1 MMRKPKINIVTLGCS
16 KNKVDSERLAAS
28 LSHCYDIMHDF
39 DKKSDVVIINTCGF
53 IGDAKEESIDTILEY
68 AELRKANK
76 IKKLYVMG
84 CLSQRY
90 RKELQNEIHEVDGFF
105 GVESVSLIAEDIL
118 DLEMGLGD
126 GSRGRVS
133 GTENGNKRLFLK
145 DSDNCTDSET
155 LPYNHNR
162 ILSTPSHYAYLKIS
176 EGCNRRC
183 AFCAIPL
190 IRGEHVSVP
199 MEDLIKE
206 AELLAKKGVKELIL
220 IAQDLT
226 YYGRDIDGQYHIVE
240 LVKRLLEIKEFE
252 WIRLHYGYPQGFPDE
267 LLDMMNSEPRICNYI
282 DLPLQHIS
290 TPILKNMRRG
300 VDKEQTINFVKN
312 ARNRVPGIAFRTTFI
327 VGFPGETEEQFEE
340 LCDFVREMKFERAG
354 VFAYSAE
361 EGTPAYEMEDD
372 VPEEVKQE
380 RVDTIMAI
388 QQNISLETNE
398 KRVGTIEKVLIDRIE
413 GDYYIGRTQYDSPEV
428 DDEILISVDEAELN
442 IGDFVNVKL
451 TKADYFDLYGE
462 IV

>member
-1 MMRKPKINIVTLGCS
+1 MKKPKLNIVTLGCS

-28 LSHCYDIMHDF
+28 LEFKYDIVHDS

-68 AELRKANK
+68 AELRRAKK
-76 IKKLYVMG
+76 IKRLYVTG

-90 RKELQNEIHEVDGFF
+90 RKDLQEEIHEVDGFY
-105 GVESVSLIAEDIL
+105 GVESVQMIAKDIL
-118 DLEMGLGD
+118 TQE
-126 GSRGRVS
+126 SA
-133 GTENGNKRLFLK
+133 
-145 DSDNCTDSET
+145 DSET
-155 LPYNHNR
+155 LRLCDSVSYNHER
-162 ILSTPSHYAYLKIS
+162 VLSTPEHYAYLKIS

-199 MEDLIKE
+199 MDNLIKE
-206 AELLAKKGVKELIL
+206 AELLAQKGVKELIL

-267 LLDMMNSEPRICNYI
+267 LLDLMNQEPRICNYI

-340 LCDFVREMKFERAG
+340 LCDFIREMKFERAG
-354 VFAYSAE
+354 VFAYSPE

-372 VPEEVKQE
+372 VPEEVKQQ
-380 RVDTIMAI
+380 RVDDIMAI

-398 KRVGTIEKVLIDRIE
+398 KRVGTVEKVLIDRIE
-413 GDYYIGRTQYDSPEV
+413 GDYYVGRTQYDSPEV
-428 DDEILISVDEAELN
+428 DDEILISLDDADLE
-442 IGDFVNVKL
+442 IGTFVNAKIV
-451 TKADYFDLYGE
+451 KADYFDLYAE

>member
-1 MMRKPKINIVTLGCS
+1 MMKKPIINIVTLGCS
-16 KNKVDSERLAAS
+16 KNRVDSERLAAS
-28 LSHCYDIMHDF
+28 LSHRYDVVHESE
-39 DKKSDVVIINTCGF
+39 KKSDIVIINTCGF

-68 AELRKANK
+68 AELRRAKK
-76 IKKLYVMG
+76 IKKLYVIG

-90 RKELQNEIHEVDGFF
+90 RKDLQEEIHEVDGFY
-105 GVESVSLIAEDIL
+105 GVESVQLIAKDIL
-118 DLEMGLGD
+118 KNEELNSATQQL
-126 GSRGRVS
+126 SNSV
-133 GTENGNKRLFLK
+133 
-145 DSDNCTDSET
+145 T
-155 LPYNHNR
+155 LDYNHER
-162 ILSTPSHYAYLKIS
+162 VLSTPSHYAYLKIS

-199 MEDLIKE
+199 MEDLLKE
-206 AELLAKKGVKELIL
+206 ANLLAQKGVKELIL

-226 YYGRDIDGQYHIVE
+226 YYGRDIDGQYHIVD

-267 LLDMMNSEPRICNYI
+267 LLDLMNNEPRICNYI

-300 VDKEQTINFVKN
+300 VDKEQTINFVTN

-327 VGFPGETEEQFEE
+327 VGFPGETEEQFKE
-340 LCDFVREMKFERAG
+340 LCDFVKEMKFERAG
-354 VFAYSAE
+354 VFAYSPE

-398 KRVGTIEKVLIDRIE
+398 KRVGAVEKVLIDRIE

-428 DDEILISVDEAELN
+428 DDEILISVDEADLN
-442 IGDFVNVKL
+442 VSDFVNVKL
-451 TKADYFDLYGE
+451 VKADYFDLYGNV
-462 IV
+462 IN

>member
-1 MMRKPKINIVTLGCS
+1 MMKKPIINIVTLGCS
-16 KNKVDSERLAAS
+16 KNRVDSERLAAS
-28 LSHCYDIMHDF
+28 LSHRYDVVHESE
-39 DKKSDVVIINTCGF
+39 KKSDIVIINTCGF

-68 AELRKANK
+68 AELRRAKK
-76 IKKLYVMG
+76 IKKLYVIG

-90 RKELQNEIHEVDGFF
+90 RKDLQEEIHEVDGFF
-105 GVESVSLIAEDIL
+105 GVESVQLIAKDIL
-118 DLEMGLGD
+118 KNEELNSATQQL
-126 GSRGRVS
+126 S
-133 GTENGNKRLFLK
+133 N
-145 DSDNCTDSET
+145 SET
-155 LPYNHNR
+155 LDYNHER
-162 ILSTPSHYAYLKIS
+162 VLSTPSHYAYLKIS

-199 MEDLIKE
+199 MEDLLKE
-206 AELLAKKGVKELIL
+206 ANLLAQKGVKELIL

-226 YYGRDIDGQYHIVE
+226 YYGRDIDGQYHIVD

-267 LLDMMNSEPRICNYI
+267 LLDLMNNEPRICNYI

-300 VDKEQTINFVKN
+300 VDKEQTINFVTN

-327 VGFPGETEEQFEE
+327 VGFPDETEEQFKE
-340 LCDFVREMKFERAG
+340 LCDFVKEMKFERAG
-354 VFAYSAE
+354 VFAYSPE

-398 KRVGTIEKVLIDRIE
+398 KRVGAVEKVLIDRIE

-451 TKADYFDLYGE
+451 VKADYFDLYGNV
-462 IV
+462 IN

>member
-1 MMRKPKINIVTLGCS
+1 MNEELEVRNEELNVSTYYH
-16 KNKVDSERLAAS
+16 ERL
-28 LSHCYDIMHDF
+28 
-39 DKKSDVVIINTCGF
+39 
-53 IGDAKEESIDTILEY
+53 
-68 AELRKANK
+68 
-76 IKKLYVMG
+76 
-84 CLSQRY
+84 
-90 RKELQNEIHEVDGFF
+90 
-105 GVESVSLIAEDIL
+105 
-118 DLEMGLGD
+118 
-126 GSRGRVS
+126 
-133 GTENGNKRLFLK
+133 
-145 DSDNCTDSET
+145 
-155 LPYNHNR
+155 
-162 ILSTPSHYAYLKIS
+162 LSTPSHYAYLKIS

-199 MEDLIKE
+199 MNDLLQE
-206 AELLAKKGVKELIL
+206 ARLLADKGVKELIL

-267 LLDMMNSEPRICNYI
+267 LLDLMNNEPRICNYI

-300 VDKEQTINFVKN
+300 VDKEQTINFVRN

-354 VFAYSAE
+354 VFAYSPE

-372 VPEEVKQE
+372 VPQEVKQE
-380 RVDTIMAI
+380 RVDTIMEI
-388 QQNISLETNE
+388 QQNISLEINE
-398 KRVGTIEKVLIDRIE
+398 KRVGTVEKVLIDRIE

-428 DDEILISVDEAELN
+428 DDEILISIDDNELN
-442 IGDFVNVKL
+442 VGDFVNVKL
-451 TKADYFDLYGE
+451 IKADYFDLYGE
-462 IV
+462 VSDN

>member
-1 MMRKPKINIVTLGCS
+1 MKKPIVNIVTLGCS

-28 LSHCYDIMHDF
+28 LSNRYDIVHDS
-39 DKKSDVVIINTCGF
+39 DKKSDIVILNTCGF

-68 AELRKANK
+68 AELRRAKK
-76 IKKLYVMG
+76 IKKLYVTG

-90 RKELQNEIHEVDGFF
+90 RKDLQEEIHEVDGFF
-105 GVESVSLIAEDIL
+105 GVESVQLIANDIL
-118 DLEMGLGD
+118 SKELGV
-126 GSRGRVS
+126 R
-133 GTENGNKRLFLK
+133 
-145 DSDNCTDSET
+145 SEE
-155 LPYNHNR
+155 LGYNHER

-199 MEDLIKE
+199 MADLIKE

-267 LLDMMNSEPRICNYI
+267 LLDLMNTEPRICNYI

-300 VDKEQTINFVKN
+300 VDKEQTIHFVTN

-340 LCDFVREMKFERAG
+340 LCYFVKEMKFERAG
-354 VFAYSAE
+354 VFAYSPE

-398 KRVGTIEKVLIDRIE
+398 KRVGTTEKVLIDRIE

-428 DDEILISVDEAELN
+428 DDEILISVDSAELN

-451 TKADYFDLYGE
+451 VKADYFDLYGE
-462 IV
+462 VI

>member
-1 MMRKPKINIVTLGCS
+1 MKKPIVNIVTLGCS

-28 LSHCYDIMHDF
+28 LSNRYDIVHDS
-39 DKKSDVVIINTCGF
+39 DKKSDIVILNTCGF

-68 AELRKANK
+68 AELRRAKK
-76 IKKLYVMG
+76 IKKLYVTG

-90 RKELQNEIHEVDGFF
+90 RKELQEEIHEVDGFF
-105 GVESVSLIAEDIL
+105 GVESVQLIANDIL
-118 DLEMGLGD
+118 SKELGV
-126 GSRGRVS
+126 R
-133 GTENGNKRLFLK
+133 
-145 DSDNCTDSET
+145 SEE
-155 LPYNHNR
+155 LGYNHER

-199 MEDLIKE
+199 MADLIKE

-240 LVKRLLEIKEFE
+240 LVKRLLEIKGFE

-267 LLDMMNSEPRICNYI
+267 LLDLMNNEPRICNYI

-300 VDKEQTINFVKN
+300 VDKEQTIHFVTN

-340 LCDFVREMKFERAG
+340 LCDFVKEMKFERAG
-354 VFAYSAE
+354 VFAYSPE

-398 KRVGTIEKVLIDRIE
+398 KRVGTVEKVLVDRIE

-428 DDEILISVDEAELN
+428 DDEILISVDSAELN
-442 IGDFVNVKL
+442 VGDFVNVKL
-451 TKADYFDLYGE
+451 VKADYFDLYGE
-462 IV
+462 VI

>member
-16 KNKVDSERLAAS
+16 KNKVDSERLAAI
-28 LSHCYDIMHDF
+28 LNDKYDIVHDS
-39 DKKSDVVIINTCGF
+39 DKKSDIVIINTCGF

-68 AELRKANK
+68 AELRKTNK

-90 RKELQNEIHEVDGFF
+90 RKELQEEIYEVDGFF
-105 GVESVSLIAEDIL
+105 GVESVQLIANDI
-118 DLEMGLGD
+118 
-126 GSRGRVS
+126 
-133 GTENGNKRLFLK
+133 LK
-145 DSDNCTDSET
+145 DSVT
-155 LPYNHNR
+155 LRSCDPVTLDYNHER
-162 ILSTPSHYAYLKIS
+162 LLSTPSHYAYLKIS

-199 MEDLIKE
+199 MNDLLKE
-206 AELLAKKGVKELIL
+206 ARLLADKGVKELIL

-240 LVKRLLEIKEFE
+240 LVKQLLEIKEFE

-267 LLDMMNSEPRICNYI
+267 LFDMMNNEPRICNYI

-354 VFAYSAE
+354 VFAYSPE

-372 VPEEVKQE
+372 VPDEVKQE
-380 RVDTIMAI
+380 RVDAIMEI
-388 QQNISLETNE
+388 QQNISLEINE
-398 KRVGTIEKVLIDRIE
+398 KRVGTVEKVLIDRIE

-428 DDEILISVDEAELN
+428 DDEILISIDDNELN
-442 IGDFVNVKL
+442 VGDFVNVRL
-451 TKADYFDLYGE
+451 IKADYFDLYGE
-462 IV
+462 VFDN

>member
-1 MMRKPKINIVTLGCS
+1 MTMKKPKLNIVTLGCS

-28 LSHCYDIMHDF
+28 LEYKYDIVHDS

-68 AELRKANK
+68 AELRKAKK
-76 IKKLYVMG
+76 IKRLYVTG

-90 RKELQNEIHEVDGFF
+90 RKDLQEEIHEVDGFY
-105 GVESVSLIAEDIL
+105 GVESVQMIAKDIL
-118 DLEMGLGD
+118 TQE
-126 GSRGRVS
+126 SA
-133 GTENGNKRLFLK
+133 
-145 DSDNCTDSET
+145 DSET
-155 LPYNHNR
+155 LRLCDSVSYNHER
-162 ILSTPSHYAYLKIS
+162 VLSTPDHYAYLKIS

-199 MEDLIKE
+199 MDDLIKE
-206 AELLAKKGVKELIL
+206 AELLAHKGVKEIIL

-267 LLDMMNSEPRICNYI
+267 LLDLMNQEPRICNYI

-340 LCDFVREMKFERAG
+340 LCDFIRDMKFERAG
-354 VFAYSAE
+354 VFAYSPE

-372 VPEEVKQE
+372 VPEEVKQQ
-380 RVDTIMAI
+380 RVDDIMAI

-398 KRVGTIEKVLIDRIE
+398 NRVGTVEKVLIDRIE

-428 DDEILISVDEAELN
+428 DDEILISLDDADLEV
-442 IGDFVNVKL
+442 GTFVNAKIV
-451 TKADYFDLYGE
+451 KADYFDLYAE

>member
-1 MMRKPKINIVTLGCS
+1 MKKPIINIVTLGCS
-16 KNKVDSERLAAS
+16 KNRVDSERLAAS
-28 LSHCYDIMHDF
+28 LSHRYDIVHESE
-39 DKKSDVVIINTCGF
+39 KKSDIVIINTCGF

-68 AELRKANK
+68 AELRRAKK
-76 IKKLYVMG
+76 IKKLYVIG

-90 RKELQNEIHEVDGFF
+90 RKDLQEEIHEVDGFF
-105 GVESVSLIAEDIL
+105 GVESVQLIANDIL
-118 DLEMGLGD
+118 SEKLGV
-126 GSRGRVS
+126 RGEEL
-133 GTENGNKRLFLK
+133 G
-145 DSDNCTDSET
+145 
-155 LPYNHNR
+155 YNHER
-162 ILSTPSHYAYLKIS
+162 VLSTPSHYAYLKIS

-199 MEDLIKE
+199 MEDLLKE
-206 AELLAKKGVKELIL
+206 ANLLAQKGVKELIL

-226 YYGRDIDGQYHIVE
+226 YYGRDIDGQYHIVD
-240 LVKRLLEIKEFE
+240 LVKKLLEIKEFE

-267 LLDMMNSEPRICNYI
+267 LLDLMNNEPRICNYI

-327 VGFPGETEEQFEE
+327 VGFPGETEEQFKE
-340 LCDFVREMKFERAG
+340 LCDFVKEMKFERAG
-354 VFAYSAE
+354 VFAYSPE

-398 KRVGTIEKVLIDRIE
+398 KRVGTVEKVLIDRIE

-451 TKADYFDLYGE
+451 VKADYFDLYGNV
-462 IV
+462 IS

>member
-1 MMRKPKINIVTLGCS
+1 MKKPIINIVTLGCS
-16 KNKVDSERLAAS
+16 KNRVDSERLAAS
-28 LSHCYDIMHDF
+28 LSHHYDIVHESE
-39 DKKSDVVIINTCGF
+39 KKSDIVIINTCGF

-68 AELRKANK
+68 AELRRAKK
-76 IKKLYVMG
+76 IKKLYVIG

-90 RKELQNEIHEVDGFF
+90 RKDLQEEIHEVDGFF
-105 GVESVSLIAEDIL
+105 GVESVQLIANDIL
-118 DLEMGLGD
+118 SEELGV
-126 GSRGRVS
+126 R
-133 GTENGNKRLFLK
+133 
-145 DSDNCTDSET
+145 SEE
-155 LPYNHNR
+155 LGYNHER
-162 ILSTPSHYAYLKIS
+162 VLSTPSHYAYLKIS

-199 MEDLIKE
+199 MEDLLKE

-267 LLDMMNSEPRICNYI
+267 LLDLMNNEPRICNYI

-327 VGFPGETEEQFEE
+327 VGFPGETEEQFKE
-340 LCDFVREMKFERAG
+340 LCDFVKEMKFERAG
-354 VFAYSAE
+354 VFAYSPE

-372 VPEEVKQE
+372 VPEEIKQE

-398 KRVGTIEKVLIDRIE
+398 KRVGAVEKVLIDRIE

-428 DDEILISVDEAELN
+428 DDEILISVDEADLN

-451 TKADYFDLYGE
+451 VKADYFDLYGNV
-462 IV
+462 IS

>member
-1 MMRKPKINIVTLGCS
+1 MRKPKVNIVTLGCS

-28 LSHCYDIMHDF
+28 LSNYYDIVHDS
-39 DKKSDVVIINTCGF
+39 DKKSDIVIINTCGF
-53 IGDAKEESIDTILEY
+53 IGDAKEESVDTILEY
-68 AELRKANK
+68 AELRKSKK

-90 RKELQNEIHEVDGFF
+90 RNDLQNEIHEVDGFF
-105 GVESVSLIAEDIL
+105 GVESVQLIANDIL
-118 DLEMGLGD
+118 KNENLEIRNEELTFSESQNLRISDL
-126 GSRGRVS
+126 
-133 GTENGNKRLFLK
+133 
-145 DSDNCTDSET
+145 
-155 LPYNHNR
+155 YNHER

-199 MEDLIKE
+199 MDDLLKE
-206 AELLAKKGVKELIL
+206 AEILSKKGVKELIL

-226 YYGRDIDGQYHIVE
+226 YYGRDIDGQYRITE

-267 LLDMMNSEPRICNYI
+267 LFDLMNNEPRICNYI
-282 DLPLQHIS
+282 DLPLQHVS

-312 ARNRVPGIAFRTTFI
+312 ARKRVPGIAFRTTFI

-340 LCDFVREMKFERAG
+340 LCDFIKEMKFERAG
-354 VFAYSAE
+354 VFAYSPE

-372 VPEEVKQE
+372 VPEDVKQE
-380 RVDTIMAI
+380 RVDKIMAI

-398 KRVGTIEKVLIDRIE
+398 RRVGTIEKVLIDRIE
-413 GDYYIGRTQYDSPEV
+413 GEYYIGRTQYDSPEV
-428 DDEILISVDEAELN
+428 DDEILISVDDAELN
-442 IGDFVNVKL
+442 VGDFVNVEM
-451 TKADYFDLYGE
+451 TKADYFDLYGK
-462 IV
+462 IVDN

>member
-28 LSHCYDIMHDF
+28 LSHCYDIMHDS

-105 GVESVSLIAEDIL
+105 GVESVSLIASQVLKFSDSQVL
-118 DLEMGLGD
+118 RFSDL
-126 GSRGRVS
+126 
-133 GTENGNKRLFLK
+133 K
-145 DSDNCTDSET
+145 
-155 LPYNHNR
+155 YNHER
-162 ILSTPSHYAYLKIS
+162 VLSTPSHYAYLKIS

-206 AELLAKKGVKELIL
+206 AEFLAKKGVKELIL

-372 VPEEVKQE
+372 IPEEVKQE

-428 DDEILISVDEAELN
+428 DDEILISVEEAELN

-462 IV
+462 IC

>member
-1 MMRKPKINIVTLGCS
+1 MKKPIINIVTLGCS
-16 KNKVDSERLAAS
+16 KNRVDSERLAAS
-28 LSHCYDIMHDF
+28 LSHCYDIVHESE
-39 DKKSDVVIINTCGF
+39 KKSDIVIINTCGF

-68 AELRKANK
+68 AELRRAKK
-76 IKKLYVMG
+76 IKKLYVIG

-90 RKELQNEIHEVDGFF
+90 RKDLQEEIHEVDGFF
-105 GVESVSLIAEDIL
+105 GVESVQLIANDIL
-118 DLEMGLGD
+118 SEELGV
-126 GSRGRVS
+126 R
-133 GTENGNKRLFLK
+133 
-145 DSDNCTDSET
+145 SEE
-155 LPYNHNR
+155 LGYNHER
-162 ILSTPSHYAYLKIS
+162 VLSTPSHYAYLKIS

-199 MEDLIKE
+199 MDDLLKE
-206 AELLAKKGVKELIL
+206 ANLLAQKGVKELIL

-226 YYGRDIDGQYHIVE
+226 YYGRDIDGQYHIVD

-267 LLDMMNSEPRICNYI
+267 LLDLMNNEPRICNYI

-300 VDKEQTINFVKN
+300 VDKEQTINFVTN

-327 VGFPGETEEQFEE
+327 VGFPGETEEQFKE
-340 LCDFVREMKFERAG
+340 LCDFVKEMKFERAG
-354 VFAYSAE
+354 VFAYSPE

-398 KRVGTIEKVLIDRIE
+398 KRVGAVEKVLIDRIE

-451 TKADYFDLYGE
+451 VKADYFDLYGNV
-462 IV
+462 IS

>member
-28 LSHCYDIMHDF
+28 LSHCYDIMHDS

-90 RKELQNEIHEVDGFF
+90 RKDLQNEIHEVDGFF

-118 DLEMGLGD
+118 KTERLRDSENCSDLVTQSLGD
-126 GSRGRVS
+126 SV
-133 GTENGNKRLFLK
+133 TLK
-145 DSDNCTDSET
+145 
-155 LPYNHNR
+155 YNHER
-162 ILSTPSHYAYLKIS
+162 VLSTPSHYAYLKIS

-226 YYGRDIDGQYHIVE
+226 YYGRDIDGQFHIVE

-267 LLDMMNSEPRICNYI
+267 LLDMMNNEPRICNYI

-428 DDEILISVDEAELN
+428 DDEILIPVDEAELN

-462 IV
+462 IC

>member
-1 MMRKPKINIVTLGCS
+1 MTMKKPKLNIVTLGCS

-28 LSHCYDIMHDF
+28 LEYKYDIVHDS

-68 AELRKANK
+68 AELRKAKK
-76 IKKLYVMG
+76 IKRLYVTG

-90 RKELQNEIHEVDGFF
+90 RKDLQEEIHEVDGFY
-105 GVESVSLIAEDIL
+105 GVESVQMIAKDIL
-118 DLEMGLGD
+118 TQE
-126 GSRGRVS
+126 SA
-133 GTENGNKRLFLK
+133 
-145 DSDNCTDSET
+145 DSET
-155 LPYNHNR
+155 LRLCDSVSYNHER
-162 ILSTPSHYAYLKIS
+162 VLSTPDHYAYLQIS

-199 MEDLIKE
+199 MDDLIKE
-206 AELLAKKGVKELIL
+206 AELLAHKGVKELIL

-267 LLDMMNSEPRICNYI
+267 LLDLMNQEPRICNYI

-340 LCDFVREMKFERAG
+340 LCDFIREMKFERAG
-354 VFAYSAE
+354 VFAYSPE

-372 VPEEVKQE
+372 VPEEVKQQ
-380 RVDTIMAI
+380 RVDDIMAI

-398 KRVGTIEKVLIDRIE
+398 NRVGTVEKVLIDRIE

-428 DDEILISVDEAELN
+428 DDEILISLDDADLEV
-442 IGDFVNVKL
+442 GTFVNAKIV
-451 TKADYFDLYGE
+451 KADYFDLYAE

>member
-1 MMRKPKINIVTLGCS
+1 MRKPKINIVTLGCS
-16 KNKVDSERLAAS
+16 KNKVDSERLAAT
-28 LSHCYDIMHDF
+28 LSDKYNIVHDS
-39 DKKSDVVIINTCGF
+39 DKKSDIVIINTCGF

-68 AELRKANK
+68 AELRKTNK

-90 RKELQNEIHEVDGFF
+90 RKDLQEEIHEVDGFF
-105 GVESVSLIAEDIL
+105 GVESVQLIANDIL
-118 DLEMGLGD
+118 NEELEVRNEELN
-126 GSRGRVS
+126 VS
-133 GTENGNKRLFLK
+133 TYYHERL
-145 DSDNCTDSET
+145 
-155 LPYNHNR
+155 
-162 ILSTPSHYAYLKIS
+162 LSTPSHYAYLKIS

-199 MEDLIKE
+199 MNDLLQE
-206 AELLAKKGVKELIL
+206 ARLLADKGVKELIL

-267 LLDMMNSEPRICNYI
+267 LLDMMNNEPRICNYI

-312 ARNRVPGIAFRTTFI
+312 ARNRVPDIVFRTTFI

-354 VFAYSAE
+354 VFAYSPE

-372 VPEEVKQE
+372 VPQEVKQE
-380 RVDTIMAI
+380 RVDTIMEI
-388 QQNISLETNE
+388 QQNISLEINE
-398 KRVGTIEKVLIDRIE
+398 KRVGTVEKVLIDRIE

-428 DDEILISVDEAELN
+428 DDEILISIDDNELN
-442 IGDFVNVKL
+442 VGDFVNVKL
-451 TKADYFDLYGE
+451 IKADYFDLYGE
-462 IV
+462 VSDN

>member
-1 MMRKPKINIVTLGCS
+1 MKKPRLNIVTLGCS

-28 LSHCYDIMHDF
+28 LEFKYEIVHDSEQ
-39 DKKSDVVIINTCGF
+39 KSDVVIINTCGF

-68 AELRKANK
+68 AELRRTKK
-76 IKKLYVMG
+76 IKRLYVTG

-90 RKELQNEIHEVDGFF
+90 RNDLQEEIHEVDGFY
-105 GVESVSLIAEDIL
+105 GVEAVQLIANDIL
-118 DLEMGLGD
+118 RNEELGIRNEEL
-126 GSRGRVS
+126 SEEYNVNRV
-133 GTENGNKRLFLK
+133 
-145 DSDNCTDSET
+145 
-155 LPYNHNR
+155 
-162 ILSTPSHYAYLKIS
+162 LSTPEHYAYLKIS

-199 MEDLIKE
+199 METLIQE
-206 AELLAKKGVKELIL
+206 AQLLAKKGVKELIL

-267 LLDMMNSEPRICNYI
+267 LLDLMNQEPRICNYI

-340 LCDFVREMKFERAG
+340 LCDFIREMKFERAG
-354 VFAYSAE
+354 VFAYSPE

-372 VPEEVKQE
+372 VPEDVKQQ
-380 RVDTIMAI
+380 RVDDIMAI

-398 KRVGTIEKVLIDRIE
+398 KRVGTVEKVLIDRIE

-428 DDEILISVDEAELN
+428 DDEILISLDDADLE
-442 IGDFVNVKL
+442 IGTFVNAKIV
-451 TKADYFDLYGE
+451 KADYFDLYAE
-462 IV
+462 MV

>member
-1 MMRKPKINIVTLGCS
+1 MKKPIINIVTLGCS
-16 KNKVDSERLAAS
+16 KNRVDSERLAAS
-28 LSHCYDIMHDF
+28 LSHHYDIVHESE
-39 DKKSDVVIINTCGF
+39 KKSDIVIINTCGF

-68 AELRKANK
+68 AELRRAKK
-76 IKKLYVMG
+76 IKKLYVIG

-90 RKELQNEIHEVDGFF
+90 RKDLQEEIHEVDGFY
-105 GVESVSLIAEDIL
+105 GVESVQLIANDIL
-118 DLEMGLGD
+118 SEELGV
-126 GSRGRVS
+126 R
-133 GTENGNKRLFLK
+133 
-145 DSDNCTDSET
+145 SEE
-155 LPYNHNR
+155 LGYNHER
-162 ILSTPSHYAYLKIS
+162 VLSTPSHYAYLKIS

-199 MEDLIKE
+199 MEDLLKE
-206 AELLAKKGVKELIL
+206 ANLLAQKGVKELIL

-226 YYGRDIDGQYHIVE
+226 YYGRDIDGQYHIVD
-240 LVKRLLEIKEFE
+240 LVKKLLEIKEFE

-267 LLDMMNSEPRICNYI
+267 LLDLMNNEPRICNYI

-300 VDKEQTINFVKN
+300 VDKEQTINFVTN

-327 VGFPGETEEQFEE
+327 VGFPGETEEQFKE

-354 VFAYSAE
+354 VFAYSPE

-398 KRVGTIEKVLIDRIE
+398 KRVGSVEKVLIDRIE

-451 TKADYFDLYGE
+451 VKADYFDLYGNV
-462 IV
+462 IN

>member
-1 MMRKPKINIVTLGCS
+1 MKRPIVNIVTLGCS
-16 KNKVDSERLAAS
+16 KNRVDSERLAAS
-28 LSHCYDIMHDF
+28 LSHRYDIVHESE
-39 DKKSDVVIINTCGF
+39 KKSDIVIINTCGF

-68 AELRKANK
+68 AELRRAQK
-76 IKKLYVMG
+76 IKKLYVIG

-90 RKELQNEIHEVDGFF
+90 RKDLQEEIHEVDGFF
-105 GVESVSLIAEDIL
+105 GVESVQLIANDIL
-118 DLEMGLGD
+118 KNEELNSATQQL
-126 GSRGRVS
+126 SNSVS
-133 GTENGNKRLFLK
+133 L
-145 DSDNCTDSET
+145 D
-155 LPYNHNR
+155 YNHER
-162 ILSTPSHYAYLKIS
+162 VLSTPSHYAYLKIS

-199 MEDLIKE
+199 MEDLLKE
-206 AELLAKKGVKELIL
+206 ANLLAQKGVKELIL

-226 YYGRDIDGQYHIVE
+226 YYGRDIDGQYHIVG
-240 LVKRLLEIKEFE
+240 LVKKLLEIKEFE

-267 LLDMMNSEPRICNYI
+267 LLDLMNNEPRICNYI

-300 VDKEQTINFVKN
+300 VDKEQTINFVTN

-340 LCDFVREMKFERAG
+340 LCDFVKEMKFERAG
-354 VFAYSAE
+354 VFAYSPE

-398 KRVGTIEKVLIDRIE
+398 KRVGTTEKVLVDRIE

-428 DDEILISVDEAELN
+428 DDEILISVESAELN

-451 TKADYFDLYGE
+451 VKADYFDLYGE
-462 IV
+462 VVDNEQ

>member
-1 MMRKPKINIVTLGCS
+1 MRKPKINIVTLGCS
-16 KNKVDSERLAAS
+16 KNKVDSERLAAI
-28 LSHCYDIMHDF
+28 LNDNYDIVHDS
-39 DKKSDVVIINTCGF
+39 DKKSDIVIINTCGF

-76 IKKLYVMG
+76 VKKLYVMG

-90 RKELQNEIHEVDGFF
+90 RKELQEEIHEVDGFF
-105 GVESVSLIAEDIL
+105 GVESVQLIANDIL
-118 DLEMGLGD
+118 KN
-126 GSRGRVS
+126 SV
-133 GTENGNKRLFLK
+133 
-145 DSDNCTDSET
+145 T
-155 LPYNHNR
+155 LRPCDPVTLDYNHER
-162 ILSTPSHYAYLKIS
+162 LLSTPSHYAYLKIS

-199 MEDLIKE
+199 MDDLLKE
-206 AELLAKKGVKELIL
+206 ARLLADKGVKELIL

-240 LVKRLLEIKEFE
+240 LVKQLLEIKEFE

-267 LLDMMNSEPRICNYI
+267 LFDMMNNEPRICNYI

-354 VFAYSAE
+354 VFAYSPE

-372 VPEEVKQE
+372 VPDEVKQE
-380 RVDTIMAI
+380 RVDAIMEI
-388 QQNISLETNE
+388 QQNISLEINE
-398 KRVGTIEKVLIDRIE
+398 KRVGAVEKVLIDRIE

-428 DDEILISVDEAELN
+428 DDEILISIDDNELN
-442 IGDFVNVKL
+442 VGDFVNVKL
-451 TKADYFDLYGE
+451 IKADYFDLYGE
-462 IV
+462 VFDN